1 MQERRRLPGSC
12 TETLI
17 GWKRGWLTSIS
28 ASRFQKGK
36 NILVLRTFRSSRV
49 LLNPKKSARY
59 WRCSALSGS
68 LARLTSCLLAR
79 PRNWSKYSKRRSG
92 RASRIR
98 SSTRN
103 LKSSR
108 EMFPRRLCPKR
119 WRSTFGKS
127 LGRLRSS
134 PCFTRS
140 PALGLSPHGNGKFP
154 FEGGLRWKS
163 NQVIFAAGGS
173 YEKTY
178 F

>member
-17 GWKRGWLTSIS
+17 GWKRSWLTSIS

-36 NILVLRTFRSSRV
+36 DILALPIFQSSRV
-49 LLNPKKSARY
+49 LLSPKKSARY
-59 WRCSALSGS
+59 WRCFALSG
-68 LARLTSCLLAR
+68 LLVHLTSWLPAH
-79 PRNWSKYSKRRSG
+79 PRSWSKYSKRRSG
-92 RASRIR
+92 RALRIQ

-108 EMFPRRLCPKR
+108 GMFPRRLCPKR

-134 PCFTRS
+134 AFFIRL
-140 PALGLSPHGNGKFP
+140 PAQGLSPSGNNKLF
-154 FEGGLRWKS
+154 LRRS
-163 NQVIFAAGGS
+163 H
-173 YEKTY
+173 EKKHFY
-178 F
+178 RICPDRVCLSL

>member
-17 GWKRGWLTSIS
+17 GWKRGWLTFIS
-28 ASRFQKGK
+28 ASRFQKEK
-36 NILVLRTFRSSRV
+36 DILALPIFQSSRV
-49 LLNPKKSARY
+49 LLSPKKSARY
-59 WRCSALSGS
+59 WRCSALSGW
-68 LARLTSCLLAR
+68 LVHLTSCLPAH
-79 PRNWSKYSKRRSG
+79 PRSWSKYSKRRSG
-92 RASRIR
+92 RASRIQ

-134 PCFTRS
+134 PFFTRS
-140 PALGLSPHGNGKFP
+140 PAQALSQHGNGKFS
-154 FEGGLRWKS
+154 LRRSSMEVKS
-163 NQVIFAAGGS
+163 SNFCCGRLL
-173 YEKTY
+173 
-178 F
+178 